1 MERFENGGTDL
12 RRGLIGAA
20 AIWLLGTGAAFAS
33 ACTGPEESKAV
44 SLRALQ
50 TELMVAALK
59 CSHKPEL
66 AAQYNSFV
74 RSFGRELAEN
84 GKVLMAAFKRTYPK
98 DHQKRFDSF
107 ITRLANDASQK
118 SLSSPDYCE
127 TTPQLF
133 DSVLGLKGT
142 EVVAFASTAINGHA
156 AQPLPRCN

>member
-1 MERFENGGTDL
+1 L
-12 RRGLIGAA
+12 RNRILTAAVFVCLGA
-20 AIWLLGTGAAFAS
+20 GPAFAS

-66 AAQYNSFV
+66 AAQYNGFV

-84 GKVLMAAFKRTYPK
+84 GKVLMAAFKRAYPK
-98 DHQKRFDSF
+98 DHQKRFDAF
-107 ITRLANDASQK
+107 ITRMANDASQK
-118 SLSSPDYCE
+118 SIASPDYCE
-127 TTPQLF
+127 TTPRLF
-133 DSVLGLKGT
+133 DSVANLKGT
-142 EVVAFASTAINGHA
+142 EVVAFAATTINGHA